1 MTTTGRKFRCIGLH
15 ESRFTAWRRFFEVSK
30 EYEEMAHPEYPMYG
44 DAREDGIINDNSIY
58 LKSND
63 GCCVWVDSNQFIRV
77 RESHFYAK
85 V

>member
-1 MTTTGRKFRCIGLH
+1 MKATGRKFRCIGLH
-15 ESRFTAWRRFFEVSK
+15 ESRFTAWRRFFDVSK
-30 EYEEMAHPEYPMYG
+30 EYEEIHHSQFAMYG
-44 DAREDGIINDNSIY
+44 DAREDGRINDNSIF

-63 GCCVWVDSNQFIRV
+63 GRILWVDSNQFIRV